1 MLISIDCELHGNMF
15 GSDNYVDILH
25 YGGYECLCWCV
36 CRLEVVDDSIG
47 RIIFVL
53 VNYIMQVSMI
63 DYMFG
68 VASVLGSSRACRCEV
83 GLFAAIDST
92 VAVEDAAVAVVDAA
106 ITVVDVTGA
115 GFI

>member
-1 MLISIDCELHGNMF
+1 M
-15 GSDNYVDILH
+15 
-25 YGGYECLCWCV
+25 
-36 CRLEVVDDSIG
+36 CRLAVVDDSDG

-53 VNYIMQVSMI
+53 MNYIMQVSMI

-68 VASVLGSSRACRCEV
+68 VTSVLGSSRSCRCDV
-83 GLFAAIDST
+83 GLFAVIDPA
-92 VAVEDAAVAVVDAA
+92 VAVEDAAVAAVGAA

>member
-1 MLISIDCELHGNMF
+1 M
-15 GSDNYVDILH
+15 
-25 YGGYECLCWCV
+25 

-53 VNYIMQVSMI
+53 MNYIMQVSMI

-83 GLFAAIDST
+83 GLFAVIDSA
-92 VAVEDAAVAVVDAA
+92 VAVENAAVAVVGTA
-106 ITVVDVTGA
+106 ITAVDVAGA
-115 GFI
+115 GFF

>member
-1 MLISIDCELHGNMF
+1 M
-15 GSDNYVDILH
+15 
-25 YGGYECLCWCV
+25 

-47 RIIFVL
+47 RIIFAL
-53 VNYIMQVSMI
+53 LNYSTQVSMT

-83 GLFAAIDST
+83 GLVAAIDSAA
-92 VAVEDAAVAVVDAA
+92 AVENAAVAAVDAA
-106 ITVVDVTGA
+106 ITVVDVAGA

>member
-1 MLISIDCELHGNMF
+1 M
-15 GSDNYVDILH
+15 
-25 YGGYECLCWCV
+25 

-53 VNYIMQVSMI
+53 MNYIMQVSMI

-68 VASVLGSSRACRCEV
+68 VTSVLGSSRACRCEV
-83 GLFAAIDST
+83 GLFAVIDSA

>member
-1 MLISIDCELHGNMF
+1 M
-15 GSDNYVDILH
+15 
-25 YGGYECLCWCV
+25 

-53 VNYIMQVSMI
+53 MNYIMQVSML
-63 DYMFG
+63 DYSS
-68 VASVLGSSRACRCEV
+68 SVLGSSRACRCEV
-83 GLFAAIDST
+83 GLFAVIDSA

-106 ITVVDVTGA
+106 ITVVDVIGA

>member
-1 MLISIDCELHGNMF
+1 M
-15 GSDNYVDILH
+15 
-25 YGGYECLCWCV
+25 
-36 CRLEVVDDSIG
+36 CRLEVVDDNIG

-53 VNYIMQVSMI
+53 MNYIMQVSMI

-68 VASVLGSSRACRCEV
+68 VTSVLGSIRACRCEV
-83 GLFAAIDST
+83 GLFAVIDSA

-106 ITVVDVTGA
+106 ITVVDVTIA